1 MWLRPGRGHADLQS
15 GVEPRTKCTQLG
27 GQFVHAV
34 VTGREWRGR
43 VTGARGLWNLKTGVQ
58 AREEGW
64 GGDGV
69 WATGLKGRGQGGK

>member
-1 MWLRPGRGHADLQS
+1 MESKNRRA
-15 GVEPRTKCTQLG
+15 
-27 GQFVHAV
+27 
-34 VTGREWRGR
+34 
-43 VTGARGLWNLKTGVQ
+43 